1 MNEIYRTILSR
12 ILQYVTSIFGG
23 LLVAFET
30 SILFFVPCFIITLVD
45 VWAAY
50 SLGKRVHKKYP
61 ERSDGKFKSEYKY
74 RILYTMIIAFIG
86 IILASYVDTHVIK
99 DSDMAVRF
107 VLAVFFFY
115 QLWSILENWSSEN
128 DKPMAIALQRVMVNK
143 AERHLNVPEGTIG
156 DVLLRKDDDTDKK
169 KDNITV
175 HGSNSGV
182 VGNSGTIGNI
192 GCNHINTEKDATN
205 N

>member
-1 MNEIYRTILSR
+1 MNEIYRTIISR
-12 ILQYVTSIFGG
+12 ILQYATSIFGG

-128 DKPMAIALQRVMVNK
+128 DKPIAIALQRVMVNK

-156 DVLLRKDDDTDKK
+156 DVLLKKDDDTDKK
-169 KDNITV
+169 R
-175 HGSNSGV
+175 
-182 VGNSGTIGNI
+182 
-192 GCNHINTEKDATN
+192 
-205 N
+205 